1 MSHTPTSS
9 DYIRMLS
16 TRGLRLIIKEH
27 KDLHNNEQDAVFA
40 LTGYF
45 RRQCDA
51 LRIVQSNVL
60 ILTINRAKTLPLW
73 ALLKIYCNV
82 IS

>member
-16 TRGLRLIIKEH
+16 RPTRGLRLIIKEH

-40 LTGYF
+40 LTGYTI
-45 RRQCDA
+45 A
-51 LRIVQSNVL
+51 SSEAKGSN
-60 ILTINRAKTLPLW
+60 
-73 ALLKIYCNV
+73 C
-82 IS
+82 ISK

>member
-40 LTGYF
+40 LTGYTI
-45 RRQCDA
+45 A
-51 LRIVQSNVL
+51 SSEAKGSN
-60 ILTINRAKTLPLW
+60 
-73 ALLKIYCNV
+73 C
-82 IS
+82 ISK